1 MSATVSDPIRG
12 TSEPDRYWTCT
23 NLGEACP
30 DVMSPMCWSI
40 WGDSAEW
47 SWLYSMYAFG
57 VIPKKALVVS
67 PDMNDR
73 GLSCFYGRQAFNV
86 DAIKE
91 TMSSLPGVSP
101 DDFERDLMGSVRPD
115 AKKIESSNRRLP
127 VVLAKAP
134 GTAILTGKRIR
145 KLHNR
150 MYAKWVKVVYES
162 DPVSQER
169 PAIERLLEA
178 RQDFVDV
185 FSVHCVVRFL
195 FQGGQSGIAAA
206 AAKAGDAALTADLLA
221 GVGGVLETTMTD
233 DLWRL
238 GNHEISEDD
247 FLRKWGYHGPNEG
260 NPYTTSWRED
270 PTPIRY
276 LAAASAVRERPNDRA
291 ARSNAA
297 AKKAEQRLLAGTPV
311 LQRPAIR
318 WLLRRMQN
326 TIRTLQIGKAGY
338 LMALDEARAAVKAF
352 GAERVQ
358 LGQFDEPDDAFFLT
372 VEECQQLAAGELL
385 NVREIVSV
393 RRATRM
399 EYKNMDLPLSFV
411 GMPTLTQKSD
421 WSAPDILEVTGAA
434 SGGGIIEG
442 RARIIEEADDDID
455 LDPGDVLVCRFTDP
469 GWAPLM
475 ALADALVIDI
485 GTSASHGAVVA
496 RELGI
501 PFVIGTGNG
510 TRVLREGDRILVD
523 GTTAVVKVLE
533 RDIGR
538 ELNLA

>member
-1 MSATVSDPIRG
+1 
-12 TSEPDRYWTCT
+12 
-23 NLGEACP
+23 
-30 DVMSPMCWSI
+30 MCWSI
-40 WGDSAEW
+40 WGESAEW

-57 VIPKKALVVS
+57 VIPKKAVVVS
-67 PDMNDR
+67 PDVNDR

-86 DAIKE
+86 DAIKV
-91 TMSSLPGVSP
+91 TMASLPGVSP

-115 AKKIESSNRRLP
+115 AKKVESSNRRLP
-127 VVLAKAP
+127 FVLFKAP
-134 GTAILTGKRIR
+134 GTAMRTGKRIR
-145 KLHNR
+145 KLHDR
-150 MYAKWVKVVYES
+150 MYAKWLKVVYERDS
-162 DPVSQER
+162 ASQDR

-195 FQGGQSGIAAA
+195 FQGGQSGLAAA
-206 AAKAGDAALTADLLA
+206 AEKAGDAALAADLLA

-238 GNHEISEDD
+238 GHHEISEDE

-276 LAAASAVRERPNDRA
+276 LAAASAARERPNDRA
-291 ARSNAA
+291 ARAQDA
-297 AKKAEQRLLAGTPV
+297 AKEAERRLLAGTPA
-311 LQRPAIR
+311 LQRPVIR
-318 WLLRRMQN
+318 WLLKRMQN

-352 GAERVQ
+352 GAEQVQ
-358 LGQFDEPDDAFFLT
+358 LGVFDEPDDAFFLT
-372 VEECQQLAAGELL
+372 VEECQQLAAGELP
-385 NVREIVSV
+385 NARAIVRA
-393 RRATRM
+393 RRATRI

-411 GMPTLTQKSD
+411 GMPTLTPKSD
-421 WSAPDILEVTGAA
+421 RSSADILEVTGSA
-434 SGGGIIEG
+434 SGGGIVEG
-442 RARIIEEADDDID
+442 RARIVVEADDDID
-455 LDPGDVLVCRFTDP
+455 LDPGDILVCRFTDP

-510 TRVLREGDRILVD
+510 TRALREGDRLLVD
-523 GTTAVVKVLE
+523 GGAGVVKVLE
-533 RDIGR
+533 RATGQ
-538 ELNLA
+538 EASLA

>member
-1 MSATVSDPIRG
+1 M
-12 TSEPDRYWTCT
+12 
-23 NLGEACP
+23 
-30 DVMSPMCWSI
+30 
-40 WGDSAEW
+40 
-47 SWLYSMYAFG
+47 
-57 VIPKKALVVS
+57 VS

-91 TMSSLPGVSP
+91 TMASLPGVSP

-115 AKKIESSNRRLP
+115 AKKVESSNRRIP
-127 VVLAKAP
+127 IVLAKAP
-134 GTAILTGKRIR
+134 GTAMRTGKRIR
-145 KLHNR
+145 RLHDR
-150 MYAKWVKVVYES
+150 MYAKWLKVVYER
-162 DPVSQER
+162 DPAAQDR

-195 FQGGQSGIAAA
+195 FQGGQSGLAAA
-206 AAKAGDAALTADLLA
+206 AEKAGDAALAADLLA

-238 GNHEISEDD
+238 GHHEISEDE

-276 LAAASAVRERPNDRA
+276 LAAASAARERPNDRA
-291 ARSNAA
+291 ARAQDA
-297 AKKAEQRLLAGTPV
+297 AKEAERRLLAGTPA
-311 LQRPAIR
+311 LQRPVIR
-318 WLLRRMQN
+318 WLLKRMQN

-352 GAERVQ
+352 GAEQVQ
-358 LGQFDEPDDAFFLT
+358 LGVFDEPDDAFFLT
-372 VEECQQLAAGELL
+372 VEECQQLAAGELP
-385 NVREIVSV
+385 NARAIVRA
-393 RRATRM
+393 RRATRI

-411 GMPTLTQKSD
+411 GMPTLTPKSD
-421 WSAPDILEVTGAA
+421 RSSADILEVTGSA
-434 SGGGIIEG
+434 SGGGIVEG
-442 RARIIEEADDDID
+442 RARIVVEADDDID
-455 LDPGDVLVCRFTDP
+455 LEHGDILVCRFTDP

-510 TRVLREGDRILVD
+510 TRALREGDRILVD
-523 GTTAVVKVLE
+523 GGAGVVKVLE
-533 RDIGR
+533 RATDR
-538 ELNLA
+538 EATSA

>member
-1 MSATVSDPIRG
+1 
-12 TSEPDRYWTCT
+12 
-23 NLGEACP
+23 
-30 DVMSPMCWSI
+30 MSPMCWSI
-40 WGDSAEW
+40 WGESAEW

-115 AKKIESSNRRLP
+115 AKKVESSNRRLP
-127 VVLAKAP
+127 FVLVKAP
-134 GTAILTGKRIR
+134 GTAMRTGRRIR
-145 KLHNR
+145 KLHDR
-150 MYAKWVKVVYES
+150 MYAKWLKVVYER
-162 DPVSQER
+162 DPAAQDR

-195 FQGGQSGIAAA
+195 FQGGQSGLAAA
-206 AAKAGDAALTADLLA
+206 AEKAGDAALAADLLA

-238 GNHEISEDD
+238 GHHDISEDE

-260 NPYTTSWRED
+260 NPYATSWRED

-276 LAAASAVRERPNDRA
+276 LAAASAARERPNDRA
-291 ARSNAA
+291 ARAQDA
-297 AKKAEQRLLAGTPV
+297 AKDAERRLLAGTAA
-311 LQRPAIR
+311 LQRPVIR
-318 WLLRRMQN
+318 WLLKRMQN

-352 GAERVQ
+352 GAEQVQ

-372 VEECQQLAAGELL
+372 IEECQQLAAGELP
-385 NVREIVSV
+385 NARAIVRA
-393 RRATRM
+393 RRATRI
-399 EYKNMDLPLSFV
+399 EYKNMEMPLSFV
-411 GMPTLTQKSD
+411 GMPTLTPKSD
-421 WSAPDILEVTGAA
+421 WSSADILEVTGAA
-434 SGGGIIEG
+434 SGGGIVEG
-442 RARIIEEADDDID
+442 RARIVVEADDDID
-455 LDPGDVLVCRFTDP
+455 LDPGDILVCRFTDP

-510 TRVLREGDRILVD
+510 TRAVREGDRILVD
-523 GTTAVVKVLE
+523 GGAGVVKVLE
-533 RDIGR
+533 RATGQ
-538 ELNLA
+538 EATSA